1 VTSLRV
7 FFFGGLTSYRALF
20 YWLSPWILLPTF
32 CVAPLFQILLFAYI
46 GRASHLESD
55 EFYVIGNSL
64 QYASLPCLFAMAQ
77 TIDGERYQHTLPI
90 VLATPARRL
99 PLFLG
104 RALPVIGNGI
114 LVAIFAFAVGGALL
128 GIHVPA
134 GALASL
140 ALVIAITAFA
150 CTGLGLVNAAVGLR
164 FRDTAVSSNL
174 FFGLLLVFCGV
185 NVPLDALP
193 GWMSTTAQGLPLT
206 HGIAAARKL
215 ADGASLGDVGGLVAA
230 EAGVGAIYV
239 VLGYLALRYMEVVS
253 RRRAALEVA

>member
-1 VTSLRV
+1 MTRLRI
-7 FFFGGLTSYRALF
+7 FFVGGLMSYRALF
-20 YWLSPWILLPTF
+20 SWLSPWILIPTF
-32 CVAPLFQILLFAYI
+32 CIGPLFQILLFAYI

-55 EFYVIGNSL
+55 EFYVIGNAL

-114 LVAIFAFAVGGALL
+114 LVAVFAFAVGGALL
-128 GIHVPA
+128 RIHVPA
-134 GALASL
+134 GALGSL

-150 CTGLGLVNAAVGLR
+150 CTGLGLVNAAIGLR

-185 NVPLDALP
+185 NVPLHALP

-206 HGIAAARKL
+206 HGIEAARKL
-215 ADGASLGDVGGLVAA
+215 ADGASLRDVGGLVAA
-230 EAGVGAIYV
+230 EAGIGAIYV
-239 VLGYLALRYMEVVS
+239 LVGYCALRFMEVVS
-253 RRRAALEVA
+253 RRRATLEVA